1 VRIPP
6 RPDAGDPPPGNRGT
20 PPHGETLPPYQTLP
34 PLERVTVPPRPG
46 APQQTQTHP
55 TVPLR
60 PGAPHQTQPTRP
72 TRPRQPPVDVPGPP
86 ITAAVA
92 AGAIGREARDLITLT
107 GRLLARYWLVLTGIA
122 AIGATAAYWI
132 QSLAVI
138 ASRTSSTAGIL
149 VFALIPGA
157 AFVTAV
163 GMLVL
168 MGRLTDSTRR
178 SAGSAMATFA
188 SALLLFLVLYEQN
201 GQLSEDTRNYYYE
214 TTMEAIFSEQ
224 DFRDRI
230 PVTISFSV
238 AAIILTALV
247 VRSIGASVLER
258 RERREEA
265 GELRSGRVG
274 GVGTGVLRLLV
285 SYSELVWVAL
295 SLTVIVTVGR
305 ELSDWWD
312 SRLAVHA
319 VSDAWASLRWPDV
332 TGIVGWVGRF
342 VGAVGTFV
350 IAGIVVPTA
359 WLALGTILYG
369 TRRGAAS
376 VVALRAA
383 ETTASFGSRVKIARA
398 ADQLTDGT
406 RLQRSWTS
414 LVRPT
419 SRWGPLGGAVGLV
432 LVRGWLPIGVFCV
445 LFTILAQADY
455 AVWWLADLLLPTV
468 AANDW
473 RAVYPLVAAVGLIA
487 VQVLTLA
494 LVAAG
499 TEVTMRRLGMPSVLR
514 LAQASKDQ

>member
-1 VRIPP
+1 MI
-6 RPDAGDPPPGNRGT
+6 
-20 PPHGETLPPYQTLP
+20 
-34 PLERVTVPPRPG
+34 VPPRPE
-46 APQQTQTHP
+46 APA
-55 TVPLR
+55 
-60 PGAPHQTQPTRP
+60 APA
-72 TRPRQPPVDVPGPP
+72 PP

-92 AGAIGREARDLITLT
+92 VRAIGREARDLLVLT
-107 GRLLARYWLVLTGIA
+107 ARLLGRYWLVLVGIA
-122 AIGATAAYWI
+122 SVGAAAAYWI

-138 ASRTSSTAGIL
+138 VSRTSAIGGVL

-157 AFVTAV
+157 AFATAV

-178 SAGSAMATFA
+178 SAAAALSTFA

-201 GQLSEDTRNYYYE
+201 GQLTEDTRSYYYE
-214 TTMEAIFSEQ
+214 TTMEAIFAEEDSSA
-224 DFRDRI
+224 RI
-230 PVTISFSV
+230 PLTISFSI
-238 AAIILTALV
+238 AAIIVTALI

-258 RERREEA
+258 RERREEEGTHA
-265 GELRSGRVG
+265 PGRG
-274 GVGTGVLRLLV
+274 RGLGIGVLRVLV

-295 SLTVIVTVGR
+295 SLTLVLAVGNA
-305 ELSDWWD
+305 LGDWWD

-332 TGIVGWVGRF
+332 TGF
-342 VGAVGTFV
+342 VGAGGRFLGVVGSIV

-369 TRRGAAS
+369 TRRGASS

-383 ETTASFGSRVKIARA
+383 ETTASLGSRVKIARA
-398 ADQLTDGT
+398 SDQLTDVA
-406 RLQRSWTS
+406 RLQRSWSS

-455 AVWWLADLLLPTV
+455 AVWWLADLVLPTV
-468 AANDW
+468 AATDW
-473 RAVYPLVAAVGLIA
+473 TAIYPLVAAVGLIA

-514 LAQASKDQ
+514 PTQASKDQ